1 MKALAILALCATVAL
16 GANSKAKVRV
26 IDGKE
31 VAPIGAVV
39 TKPLF
44 EVRDLKFYR
53 CKVTDTGKNC
63 TVASGSLVSNM
74 AHKHWLVTVRISM
87 FRNEWAPSD
96 VGAMTVV
103 VERPEP
109 GKPVPFWAIGPPW
122 SRGDA
127 AENVGD
133 NPKGE
138 GGEQELRY
146 SVSVTHSA
154 PPKDDPAKF

>member
-1 MKALAILALCATVAL
+1 MKTCAALLLLCGVALAAA
-16 GANSKAKVRV
+16 SKAKV

-39 TKPLF
+39 SKPLF

-63 TVASGSLVSNM
+63 TVVSGSLVSHM
-74 AHKHWLVTVRISM
+74 AHKHWLVTVTVTM
-87 FRNEWAPSD
+87 LRNEWAPSD
-96 VGAMTVV
+96 VGRMIAT

-109 GKPVPFWAIGPPW
+109 GKPAKFWAIGPPW
-122 SRGDA
+122 SRADA
-127 AENVGD
+127 ADNVGD
-133 NPKGE
+133 DSKGE

-146 SVSVTHSA
+146 SVSVTHST